1 MVVEVDLILFQEGMV
16 ILLPYHH
23 LKVIMV
29 EMDEVLKVTVRLV
42 VVAVVLRLQVL
53 ILLPEQR
60 VELVELVQQVQLMPH
75 QL

>member
-1 MVVEVDLILFQEGMV
+1 
-16 ILLPYHH
+16 
-23 LKVIMV
+23 MV

-60 VELVELVQQVQLMPH
+60 VELVELVQQVQLMLR